1 MNFVDF
7 IRTAEGW
14 GLTDVMLP
22 FLLIFTIMF
31 AILQK
36 TKVLGEGKKNYNIA
50 VALVFA
56 LLVVI
61 PHVTNS
67 YPDGTDIVEMLNKA
81 LPSVSVVIIAIVM
94 LLIFIGIFGRQEQW
108 KGPVAGWVAILCFA
122 IILVIFGAAAGWWLN
137 WSWFTG
143 LFGESTIA
151 LIVILLIFGIIIAFI
166 TGDEKKDK
174 SGVSAMNKFSEGIRD
189 FFGGGGSK

>member
-7 IRTAEGW
+7 ITTAEGW

-31 AILQK
+31 AMLQK
-36 TKVLGEGKKNYNIA
+36 TRVLGEGKKNYNIA
-50 VALVFA
+50 VAIVFA

-67 YPDGTDIVEMLNKA
+67 YPAGTDIVEMLNKA

-94 LLIFIGIFGRQEQW
+94 LLILIGIFGGQAQW
-108 KGPVAGWVAILCFA
+108 KGPVAGWVAIICF
-122 IILVIFGAAAGWWLN
+122 IVILVIFGAAAGWWLN

-143 LFGESTIA
+143 IFGEQTIA
-151 LIVILLIFGIIIAFI
+151 LIIVLLIFGIVIAFI
-166 TGDEKKDK
+166 TADEKKDK
-174 SGVSAMNKFSEGIRD
+174 AGVSSLNKFSEGIRD
-189 FFGGGGSK
+189 FFGGGGK

>member
-7 IRTAEGW
+7 IQQAEGW

-36 TKVLGEGKKNYNIA
+36 TKVLGDGRKNYNIA
-50 VALVFA
+50 VALVFG

-67 YPDGTDIVEMLNKA
+67 YPAGTDVVEMLNKA
-81 LPSVSVVIIAIVM
+81 LPSVSVIIVAVIM
-94 LLIFIGIFGRQEQW
+94 LLILIGIFGGQAQW
-108 KGPVAGWVAILCFA
+108 KGPVAGWVAIVCFV
-122 IILVIFGAAAGWWLN
+122 IILVIFGSAAGWWLN
-137 WSWFTG
+137 WGWFTG
-143 LFGESTIA
+143 FFGEGTIA
-151 LIVILLIFGIIIAFI
+151 LIVILLIFGIVIAFI
-166 TGDEKKDK
+166 TAEDK
-174 SGVSAMNKFSEGIRD
+174 SHKSGENAFKKLGSGIQE
-189 FFGGGGSK
+189 FFGGGK